1 MNGILTLQT
10 GTPFN
15 LSVPGTIINAPGNSN
30 NPDLVGTYT
39 ASKGVGTQTTWFD
52 PSVFRQPAAGTF
64 GSLGRNVLT
73 GPGLGNLDFSIFRKF
88 AVTERF
94 KAEFRVE
101 SFNVTNTAKFTNPS
115 GDITSPNFGKVTG
128 AQGAPK
134 GPREI
139 QMGLKVTF

>member
-1 MNGILTLQT
+1 VNGILTLQT

-101 SFNVTNTAKFTNPS
+101 SFNVTNTAKFNTQAA
-115 GDITSPNFGKVTG
+115 TSRARISAKSPERKGLPKVR
-128 AQGAPK
+128 AKSRWA
-134 GPREI
+134 
-139 QMGLKVTF
+139 

>member
-1 MNGILTLQT
+1 M
-10 GTPFN
+10 
-15 LSVPGTIINAPGNSN
+15 
-30 NPDLVGTYT
+30 
-39 ASKGVGTQTTWFD
+39 
-52 PSVFRQPAAGTF
+52 
-64 GSLGRNVLT
+64 GRNVFS

-101 SFNVTNTAKFTNPS
+101 SFNVTNTAKFNNPS

-128 AQGAPK
+128 AQSAPN